1 MSRQAFQIYK
11 SRHIPK
17 NGVCP
22 NCSRNR
28 GTDPGQW
35 TLIPGHMYC
44 KYCFQ
49 LNVGDKEECRRIR
62 DEFIKTLSDEPEV
75 NETLYSMIADIRE
88 QLSLLMKA
96 RDPDLEF
103 LCTQALSD
111 NIDRRLNM
119 HGPVTTVIGRYTCA
133 CEMDRDLPR
142 NSHMQNLTAVI
153 TTPAVVEWHRKWWN
167 TEQEAPEWLA
177 KAMGKYT
184 NDPLEYPLYP
194 CAYVQAIASHL

>member
-1 MSRQAFQIYK
+1 
-11 SRHIPK
+11 
-17 NGVCP
+17 
-22 NCSRNR
+22 
-28 GTDPGQW
+28 
-35 TLIPGHMYC
+35 MYC

-111 NIDRRLNM
+111 NIDRRLEIKSA
-119 HGPVTTVIGRYTCA
+119 PDVIGRYTCGK
-133 CEMDRDLPR
+133 EIDDELPQ
-142 NSHMQNLTAVI
+142 STHMQNLTAVI
-153 TTPAVVEWHRKWWN
+153 TTPAVVQWHQAWWN

-177 KAMGKYT
+177 KAMAKYT
-184 NDPLEYPLYP
+184 TDPLEYPLYP

>member
-88 QLSLLMKA
+88 QLSLLMKY
-96 RDPDLEF
+96 RDPNLEF
-103 LCTQALSD
+103 LCTQALGD
-111 NIDRRLNM
+111 NVAQRLEI
-119 HGPVTTVIGRYTCA
+119 PRAPDVIGRYTCGDEIA
-133 CEMDRDLPR
+133 RNLPR
-142 NSHMQNLTAVI
+142 TAHLQNLTAVI
-153 TTPAVVEWHRKWWN
+153 TTPAVMQWHNSWWN

-177 KAMGKYT
+177 KAMAKYT